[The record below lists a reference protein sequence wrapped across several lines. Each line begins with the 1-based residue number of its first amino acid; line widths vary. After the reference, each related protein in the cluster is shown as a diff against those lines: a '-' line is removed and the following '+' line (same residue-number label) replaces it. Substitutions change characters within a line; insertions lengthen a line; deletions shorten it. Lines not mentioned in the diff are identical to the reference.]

1 MIDQHS
7 TKPNSAVLFFYFDFN
22 DAEKQRH
29 GKMIRS
35 LICQLFRYTTDS
47 VVQSLYSSWLDSN
60 RQPTEEVLLNT
71 FRQMLASVG
80 DTYIVLDA
88 LDECVE
94 RDELFRD
101 LKQICSWESA
111 DLHVL
116 ATSRRESDIEGALTP
131 LCDSRNR
138 ISIQSELVDVDIRT
152 YIQDRL
158 QFDPKLKKRQ
168 EDPKIQLEIK
178 DALMT
183 KANGM

>member
-1 MIDQHS
+1 M
-7 TKPNSAVLFFYFDFN
+7 
-22 DAEKQRH
+22 
-29 GKMIRS
+29 
-35 LICQLFRYTTDS
+35 
-47 VVQSLYSSWLDSN
+47 
-60 RQPTEEVLLNT
+60 NT

-94 RDELFRD
+94 RNELFRD
-101 LKQICSWESA
+101 LEQFCSWEGV

-116 ATSRRESDIEGALTP
+116 ATSRREPDIEEALTP
-131 LCDSRNR
+131 LCDSRDR
-138 ISIQSELVDVDIRT
+138 ISIQSELVDIDIRT

-168 EDPKIQLEIK
+168 EDPKIQVEIK